1 MMNRNLKRV
10 FGLILVVVLTAGM
23 LAGCGSG
30 NKADGSGSTG
40 GSSGTAGPAE
50 TITLRVMSSD
60 DFAGFRTS
68 VIPEF
73 EETHPGIKIDFQSVG
88 YDALHQKE
96 VTALAAGADT
106 YDIVD
111 VDCIWTPEYVTN
123 GYIECVDDRLTD
135 EMKNGIAPV
144 AMETLMYNDSVYGLP
159 MFNDLFFM
167 YYNTEIM
174 DKAGIALPTTWDE
187 FTDACQKMR
196 DDGLIDY
203 GSAWGWAQAEGLICY
218 YMTFLKGYGGS
229 LEDADHNPTVNTPEN
244 VAALQY
250 MVDSLYESKISDPA
264 SVTSDDRMVIDLFS
278 QGKTPFAVDWSFA
291 WSVFNDPEQS
301 AVANKVGVMLIPGT
315 KGIKSGSCAGSMGLS
330 IVSTSKYKDEAWEF
344 ITFLASKEN
353 QKRQAIEAGALPIW
367 EDLYTDKELI
377 EQHPALEDMLE
388 QVGYGQNRPSLVW
401 YNEFSDALQVEIQ
414 NALTQSKT
422 PQQAL
427 DDAQAKALE
436 IQAKY

>member
-1 MMNRNLKRV
+1 MKSKTKG
-10 FGLILVVVLTAGM
+10 GLGLVLVLCLAMTL
-23 LAGCGSG
+23 LAGCGS
-30 NKADGSGSTG
+30 SGQTASAPAAND
-40 GSSGTAGPAE
+40 SAPAASGDVV
-50 TITLRVMSSD
+50 TIRVMSSD

-68 VIPEF
+68 VIKEF
-73 EETHPGIKIDFQSVG
+73 EDANPGIKIDFQSVG

-96 VTALAAGADT
+96 VTALAAGSDT

-123 GYIECVDDRLTD
+123 GYIVCVDDRLTD
-135 EMKNGIAPV
+135 EMKTGIAPV
-144 AMETLMYNDSVYGLP
+144 AMDTLAYEGKIYGLP

-167 YYNTEIM
+167 FYNKDILG
-174 DKAGIALPTTWDE
+174 KAGLDAPPATWDE
-187 FTDACQKMR
+187 FTAACNKMQE
-196 DDGLIDY
+196 DGLIDY

-229 LEDADHNPTVNTPEN
+229 LVDDNHNPTVNTPEN

-250 MVDSLYESKISDPA
+250 MVDSLYDSKISAPA
-264 SVTSDDRMVIDLFS
+264 SVTSDDRMAIDLFS
-278 QGKTPFAVDWSFA
+278 QGKTPFVINWSFA

-301 AVANKVGVMLIPGT
+301 AVADKVGVMLVPGT
-315 KGIKSGSCAGSMGLS
+315 NGIKSATCAGSMGLS
-330 IVSTSKYKDEAWEF
+330 ITSTCQHKDEAWKF
-344 ITFLASKEN
+344 IEFLASKEI

-367 EDLYTDKELI
+367 EELYSDPKLI
-377 EQHPALEDMLE
+377 EQHPALKEMLE
-388 QVGYGQNRPSLVW
+388 QVGYAYNRPSLVW
-401 YNEFSDALQVEIQ
+401 YNEFSDALQVEVQ

-436 IQAKY
+436 IQKKY